1 MRFALSFFFYML
13 FTIGIGVG
21 FFYALS
27 STLTDLT
34 RRDCSLGVPAACEQL
49 QHAGVQP

>member
-1 MRFALSFFFYML
+1 MRFLIAYLTFIVAIS
-13 FTIGIGVG
+13 VG

-27 STLTDLT
+27 STLTDMT
-34 RRDCSLGVPAACEQL
+34 RRDCRLGVPTACEQL